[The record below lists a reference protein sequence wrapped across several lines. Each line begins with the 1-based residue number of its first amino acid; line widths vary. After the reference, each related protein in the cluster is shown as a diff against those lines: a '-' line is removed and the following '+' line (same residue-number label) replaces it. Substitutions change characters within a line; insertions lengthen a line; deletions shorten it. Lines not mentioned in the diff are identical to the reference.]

1 MNWFSNHFGKIWLA
15 ILALMAAGWVSN
27 IIKLVCSGDLQFQAG
42 MTLARVVGIFCFSS
56 WFGTWL
62 FLTAVSAYA
71 LTISA

>member
-42 MTLARVVGIFCFSS
+42 MTLARVVGIFVFPV
-56 WFGTWL
+56 G
-62 FLTAVSAYA
+62 
-71 LTISA
+71 

>member
-42 MTLARVVGIFCFSS
+42 MTLGSCSWDFCFSS
-56 WFGTWL
+56 RFGTWL

-71 LTISA
+71 LTIFA